1 MGTVVRGARPEFG
14 LIVNDTSGAA
24 TTYRHA
30 GGEGVC
36 LWKTLMNG
44 AHLEGDWNLVE
55 HLVIE
60 PGGSVGEHVH
70 TRTEEIYYILRGEA
84 VMTMNGGEF
93 PVRAGDLVTTPIGAA
108 HAIGNRAGEDMHFF
122 VVEVFPHEGPAAA
135 PARFEVPALLTGAP
149 DGRRAVVDLRPHF
162 TGDWRTFSLIEVPDG
177 GTATRRTPPESTEVL
192 YVVDGTAEFEVDGQH
207 HTGGPGRC
215 LAVQPRMTWTVRAR
229 STLTLISTEVGVR

>member
-1 MGTVVRGARPEFG
+1 MGTTVRGARSPFG
-14 LIVNDTSGAA
+14 LIVNDTSGAG

-70 TRTEEIYYILRGEA
+70 TRTEEIYYILRGRA

-93 PVRAGDLVTTPIGAA
+93 PVRAGELITTPIGAS
-108 HAIGNRAGEDMHFF
+108 HAIANRDDEDMHFF
-122 VVEVFPHEGPAAA
+122 VVEVFPREGPAAA
-135 PARFEVPALLTGAP
+135 PARLDVPALSTGPA
-149 DGRRAVVDLRPHF
+149 DRRRAVVDLRQHF
-162 TGDWRTFSLIEVPDG
+162 TGGWRTFSLIEVPDG
-177 GTATRRTPPESTEVL
+177 GVAVREAPLEHTQVL
-192 YVVDGTAEFEVDGQH
+192 YVVDGAAEFEVDGARH
-207 HTGGPGRC
+207 AGGPGHC
-215 LAVQPRMTWTVRAR
+215 LAVQPGMAWTVLAR
-229 STLTLISTEVGVR
+229 GALTMISTEVAGL